1 MQSTF
6 ISKPCKLWL
15 TSFRSSISSELSTYT
30 ISSPGRA
37 LNSLVQF
44 LEVSSKRY
52 NSRQSPGPGTHF
64 HTLLVTLSL
73 HPSRSNKTQQAPTS
87 NASTCSNIS
96 RNHSFRPSS
105 LYCSWGSSQLCSNR
119 SSPSDNH
126 SSLKLS
132 MVKHRQSQLQT
143 CSTVRLF
150 STCESNRN
158 QTL

>member
-6 ISKPCKLWL
+6 ISRPCKLWL
-15 TSFRSSISSELSTYT
+15 TSFRSSISSELSMYT
-30 ISSPGRA
+30 IRSPGRA

-44 LEVSSKRY
+44 LEASSKR
-52 NSRQSPGPGTHF
+52 SSSQSPGPGTHF

-73 HPSRSNKTQQAPTS
+73 HLSRSNKTQQAPTS
-87 NASTCSNIS
+87 NASTSSSIN

-105 LYCSWGSSQLCSNR
+105 LYCSRGSSQLYSNR

-126 SSLKLS
+126 SSQKLS

-143 CSTVRLF
+143 CSTARLF

-158 QTL
+158 QTP